1 MEDKLKEID
10 LDGERVGPELEFG
23 YDSDRQSSRQH
34 VVNQHVRLSL
44 TKLQGVEA
52 GQQEIM
58 RTATQKDIPVQT
70 GNGEETGLIQ
80 I

>member
-34 VVNQHVRLSL
+34 VVN
-44 TKLQGVEA
+44 
-52 GQQEIM
+52 
-58 RTATQKDIPVQT
+58 
-70 GNGEETGLIQ
+70 
-80 I
+80 